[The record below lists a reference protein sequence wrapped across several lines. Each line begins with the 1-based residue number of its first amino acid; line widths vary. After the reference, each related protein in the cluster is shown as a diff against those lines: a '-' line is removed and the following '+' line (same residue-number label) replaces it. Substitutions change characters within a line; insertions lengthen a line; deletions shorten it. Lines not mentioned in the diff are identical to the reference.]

1 MDSAVV
7 DAAKRLGAELLRP
20 QAEHV
25 DVHGVP
31 RSHLDTLAATGLMD
45 LSSLPTTVQ
54 RAVAEELAAA
64 DASTWFVWTQH
75 HTPVRTVARS
85 DNALMTDH
93 WLPRL
98 RRGETL
104 AGVAFTHLRRPGP
117 PAVRATRDGAS
128 GWVLDGDIAW
138 LTSWGIAD
146 VFLVGAQHEDDVV
159 WLLLPLTELAG
170 VEQRPLTLAAMQ
182 GTSTV
187 GVSLHGVRCGDDDVV
202 LVEPLAQWRA
212 VDAGRVI
219 DVSPAV
225 FGVSAECARR
235 LRERDADLAA
245 AIDGRAEE
253 LRAEAYRLADTADA
267 GDVQRRLEVRAA
279 AHLLALDASAALVA
293 SGAGRA
299 MLLDHA
305 AQRLAR
311 TALFLFVQGQTPDV
325 RQAQLDAVSDRLR
338 ASHAT

>member
-1 MDSAVV
+1 
-7 DAAKRLGAELLRP
+7 
-20 QAEHV
+20 
-25 DVHGVP
+25 
-31 RSHLDTLAATGLMD
+31 
-45 LSSLPTTVQ
+45 
-54 RAVAEELAAA
+54 
-64 DASTWFVWTQH
+64 
-75 HTPVRTVARS
+75 
-85 DNALMTDH
+85 
-93 WLPRL
+93 
-98 RRGETL
+98 
-104 AGVAFTHLRRPGP
+104 
-117 PAVRATRDGAS
+117 
-128 GWVLDGDIAW
+128 
-138 LTSWGIAD
+138 
-146 VFLVGAQHEDDVV
+146 
-159 WLLLPLTELAG
+159 
-170 VEQRPLTLAAMQ
+170 
-182 GTSTV
+182 
-187 GVSLHGVRCGDDDVV
+187 
-202 LVEPLAQWRA
+202 
-212 VDAGRVI
+212 
-219 DVSPAV
+219 
-225 FGVSAECARR
+225 VSAECARR